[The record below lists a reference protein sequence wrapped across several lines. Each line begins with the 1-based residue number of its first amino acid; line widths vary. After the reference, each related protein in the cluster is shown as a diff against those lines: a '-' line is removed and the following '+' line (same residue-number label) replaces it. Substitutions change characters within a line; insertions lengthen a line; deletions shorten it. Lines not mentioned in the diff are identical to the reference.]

1 VSSDYLRNV
10 VGELQQ
16 PGVGLVTCLYRGVSD
31 TGFWPR
37 LSANASNYHFLPS
50 VVIGM
55 ALRLARPCFGQTIAL
70 RRTTLD
76 EIGGFGQ
83 FTHHLAEDHAIG
95 VAVRKLGQKVV
106 VPPLIVTH
114 SCAETSVSELVS
126 HELRWSRTI
135 RSIDPIGYLGS
146 VLTHPFAF
154 AMLAI
159 ALSGGS
165 MWSLPL
171 ALAALSTR
179 LALKLQLDRALEQAP
194 GGLWL
199 VPLWDL
205 ASFAIFMSSF
215 FSKRVVWR
223 GYPFNVGRDG
233 LLYPLEKAGMDL
245 QPAYASPLVHREA
258 PAANEIS
265 LASHD

>member
-1 VSSDYLRNV
+1 VRRL
-10 VGELQQ
+10 
-16 PGVGLVTCLYRGVSD
+16 GL
-31 TGFWPR
+31 
-37 LSANASNYHFLPS
+37 
-50 VVIGM
+50 
-55 ALRLARPCFGQTIAL
+55 
-70 RRTTLD
+70 
-76 EIGGFGQ
+76 
-83 FTHHLAEDHAIG
+83 
-95 VAVRKLGQKVV
+95 KVV

-114 SCAETSVSELVS
+114 ACAETSVSELVS

-179 LALKLQLDRALEQAP
+179 LALKLQLDLALGQAP

-215 FSKRVVWR
+215 LSKRVVWR

-233 LLYPLEKAGMDL
+233 LLYPLDKAGMDQ
-245 QPAYASPLVHREA
+245 QPAYASPLAHREA

-265 LASHD
+265 LEPHD